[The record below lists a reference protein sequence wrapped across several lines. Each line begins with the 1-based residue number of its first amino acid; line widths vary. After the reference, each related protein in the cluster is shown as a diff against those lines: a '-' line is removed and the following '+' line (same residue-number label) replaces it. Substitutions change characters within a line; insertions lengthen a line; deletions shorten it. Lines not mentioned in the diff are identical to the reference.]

1 MNRYRITYTGI
12 DESVVLSRVI
22 RATGESKA
30 LQLFHVP
37 FQSVKVIPTV
47 HSVKLFASETKAQLF
62 DRYTQNL
69 RKLDTN
75 RYESFLASVEDYWEG
90 EAWAKLSTLL
100 EGVRFFCDDPRVVR
114 DALALQLFANGQDI
128 SSGSWNSKPVDV
140 SEDVHAEFEYVAEL
154 LNKTH
159 PLPGFYRD
167 ARSVIDQALSS
178 LAMGSIR
185 PASWEYEV
193 LSKLD
198 LVADCDEHRV
208 QRSLGKAA

>member
-12 DESVVLSRVI
+12 DQNVVLSRVI

-30 LQLFHVP
+30 LQIFHVP
-37 FQSVKVIPTV
+37 FQSAKIIPTV
-47 HSVKLFASETKAQLF
+47 HAVKQFASETKAQVF
-62 DRYTQNL
+62 NRYTQNL
-69 RKLDTN
+69 YMLDKD
-75 RYESFLASVEDYWEG
+75 RFESFLASVEDYWDR
-90 EAWAKLSTLL
+90 EAWANLSTLL
-100 EGVRFFCDDPRVVR
+100 EGVRFFCDDSRVKR
-114 DALALQLFANGQDI
+114 DARVLQLFADAQSS
-128 SSGSWNSKPVDV
+128 SSGPWNSKPV
-140 SEDVHAEFEYVAEL
+140 SITEDVHAEFEYVAEL

-159 PLPGFYRD
+159 PLPGYYRD

-185 PASWEYEV
+185 PASWENEV

-198 LVADCDEHRV
+198 LVADCDEHRI